1 MIAQSKSES
10 GRTAAVVVSVLQ
22 RIHGEIPHCQALI
35 LTKTVEAARKVRERQ
50 SNGCKSII
58 KYFIVVLQF

>member
-10 GRTAAVVVSVLQ
+10 GRTAAVVISVLQ

-35 LTKTVEAARKVRERQ
+35 LTKTVEAAKKV
-50 SNGCKSII
+50 
-58 KYFIVVLQF
+58 